1 MPFDNLPS
9 EPPEVIL
16 LRRAQRILRNPYR
29 WWKSGWHDNGA
40 VPSSFCL
47 LSALGLASDAPGWLI
62 QHRKMLPVE
71 KQAARLL
78 VRQLPK
84 HGLRRFQTVRGRLIA
99 FNDNSATTHAM
110 VMELFDRAIASA
122 SVKELAL

>member
-16 LRRAQRILRNPYR
+16 LRRAQRILRNPCR
-29 WWKSGWHDNGA
+29 WWKGGWLGAGA

-47 LSALGLASDAPGWLI
+47 LSAIGLASDAPGWLI

-78 VRQLPK
+78 VKQLPK
-84 HGLRRFQTVRGRLIA
+84 QGLRRFQTIRGRLIA
-99 FNDNSATTHAM
+99 FNDNSATTHPM
-110 VMELFDRAIASA
+110 VMDLFDRAIASVSA
-122 SVKELAL
+122 KELAL